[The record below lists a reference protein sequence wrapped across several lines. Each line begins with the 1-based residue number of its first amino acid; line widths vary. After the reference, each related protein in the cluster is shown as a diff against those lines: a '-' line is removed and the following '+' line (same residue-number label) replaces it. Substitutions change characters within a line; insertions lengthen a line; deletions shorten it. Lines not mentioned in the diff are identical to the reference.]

1 MVSALRHL
9 SLCIRRVVSGGK
21 RCPLTAT
28 FPSAMRGGEN
38 SWHRT
43 MGAPA
48 GRPTERFVVAGT
60 AAPAIGL
67 IPCPGKA
74 LGTVGIVATPTASSF
89 PTGVTKRPR
98 GDTPPRSVK
107 SRKRITGCVTVEGQ
121 GFKNRCT
128 SRVRLPPH
136 PLGCVLCSALSCSTC
151 DRPVTSTLVSRKQ
164 RCFRP
169 LYTSATGG
177 TLHRTKCR
185 LMPAE
190 W

>member
-1 MVSALRHL
+1 
-9 SLCIRRVVSGGK
+9 
-21 RCPLTAT
+21 
-28 FPSAMRGGEN
+28 
-38 SWHRT
+38 

-48 GRPTERFVVAGT
+48 GRPTERSVVAGT
-60 AAPAIGL
+60 AAPATGL

-74 LGTVGIVATPTASSF
+74 LGTVGIVANPTASSF

-121 GFKNRCT
+121 GFRNRCA

-151 DRPVTSTLVSRKQ
+151 DRPVASTLVHHENSVVFAPRSSRKG
-164 RCFRP
+164 P
-169 LYTSATGG
+169 GNSPGGYLYG
-177 TLHRTKCR
+177 
-185 LMPAE
+185 
-190 W
+190 